1 MTDSNWIDR
10 LRRTRAVQVLLVY
23 LGAAWVVLQVA
34 DIVAD
39 ALSLPDWVMPVTILL
54 LLVGL
59 VVTLAT
65 AWVQA
70 QPATTAAE
78 EAGEVPDDWEIAPGE
93 AFASLKEGRLP
104 HLTWGRSLL
113 AGVAAL
119 LLLFGGAGL
128 YVAIT
133 GNAPLI
139 GPQEAGASEAA
150 AGIAVVP
157 FEVRGSDA
165 EMWREGMIDLLSTNL
180 DGVGGFRTIDP
191 RTMLARWSEEV
202 GDGAAA
208 ADLDQT
214 LRVAGATGARYA
226 ILGSL
231 VGTGSDVRL
240 ATTVYD
246 LASGERIGQGQAEGA
261 ADDILPLTDELART
275 TLRSLLEATG
285 REGAADPERL
295 TTESLAALR
304 HYLEGE
310 RAFRLARFEDAAGSF
325 EEALAEDSTFV
336 AAMARLADTYG
347 WVEFVR
353 AESVIEWGEKALAH
367 VDELPERMAL
377 AVRANDALTWGRV
390 DVLPEL
396 RDAVRR
402 YPDDPEIWF
411 LLGETLIHSAGPAMA
426 GYDETL
432 DAFERASA
440 LDPEFAPYLPHIA
453 ELYAAKKDSVRARE
467 VAARYVA
474 SSGGDVDDVDGPVEM
489 AIAILG
495 PDSISDSAIETQLES
510 ATNRDLSLFLGTFRG
525 WTDHFDRLAV
535 AHREE
540 ARRNGLPVGAFELYD
555 YGAQGDFASAEA
567 ILDRFPAES
576 SDPAIYLGAVAML
589 WGANATSLER
599 AGELDGAPC
608 ADTSALCRAFLVR
621 ALGAEGRSDELAQI
635 VRHAETAAER
645 ARSEGDSTSIA
656 TWEVVVGQGRLASG
670 DLAAA
675 QGLLGPHRL
684 HPGGSGDVARAG
696 LLEIALEQEDWSTAD
711 DLALGVLRSNFRPL
725 GHYALAHAA
734 EARGDAEAARG
745 HWERFVTL
753 TAKGDAER
761 APRIREGREALA
773 RLGG

>member
-1 MTDSNWIDR
+1 MPEISLWDR

-39 ALSLPDWVMPVTILL
+39 TFALPDWVMPVTFLL

-93 AFASLKEGRLP
+93 AMASIRSGRLP
-104 HLTWGRSLL
+104 HLTWGRSILG
-113 AGVAAL
+113 GVAAL

-133 GNAPLI
+133 GNAPLL

-191 RTMLARWSEEV
+191 RTVLARWSEEV
-202 GDGAAA
+202 GGGGAA

-226 ILGSL
+226 ILGTL
-231 VGTGSDVRL
+231 VGTGSEVRL
-240 ATTVYD
+240 STTVYD

-275 TLRSLLEATG
+275 TLRALLEATG

-310 RAFRLARFEDAAGSF
+310 RAFRLARFDDAAGSF

-347 WVEFVR
+347 WVEFVN
-353 AESVIEWGEKALAH
+353 AESAIEWGEKALAH

-377 AVRANDALTWGRV
+377 AVRANDALTRGRV

-411 LLGETLIHSAGPAMA
+411 LLGETLIHSSGPAMA

-453 ELYAAKKDSVRARE
+453 ELYAVEKDSVRARE

-495 PDSISDSAIETQLES
+495 PDSISDSAIETELES
-510 ATNRDLSLFLGTFRG
+510 ATNRDLGLFLAFQL
-525 WTDHFDRLAV
+525 WTDHFDRMALA
-535 AHREE
+535 RQEE
-540 ARRNGLPVGAFELYD
+540 GIRNGVTVNALELYT
-555 YGAQGDFASAEA
+555 YGAQGDFASAESL
-567 ILDRFPAES
+567 LDQFAPTS
-576 SDPAIYLGAVAML
+576 VTPGTYLGQTALLWQTSASELQRTGDLDAVA
-589 WGANATSLER
+589 
-599 AGELDGAPC
+599 C
-608 ADTSALCRAFLVR
+608 ADDDLCWALFVR
-621 ALGAEGRSDELAQI
+621 ALGTEGRPAGVSEVA
-635 VRHAETAAER
+635 RRAESALER
-645 ARSEGDSTSIA
+645 ARSEGDSAGIA
-656 TWEVVVGQGRLASG
+656 GWEIAAGQAH
-670 DLAAA
+670 LAAGDPA
-675 QGLLGPHRL
+675 AARASLHPHRL
-684 HPGGSGDVARAG
+684 EAGNRGALARAG
-696 LLEIALEQEDWSTAD
+696 LLEVALEQKDWRSVEE
-711 DLALGVLRSNFRPL
+711 LAQGVLHSFFRPL